1 MDKTRLDPAQLYT
14 ACDPKLFSFK
24 STADLPDQKEVVGQ
38 ARAVEAIQF
47 GIGIE
52 QEGYNLFA
60 LGPSRSG
67 KRTVITQYI
76 ERVAEEQPEPP
87 DWCYVDNFFDPQKPS
102 VLSMPAGMGV
112 RFQEGMAELVQ
123 ELKTAVPETLESEE
137 YRARLQEIEEA
148 LNEKQEQAFEK
159 LHEEANA
166 HGIAMLRTPTGFA
179 FAPTKQ
185 GEIIKPEEYKD
196 LTDEERKEIE
206 GTVDTLQVELERL
219 IQEIPKWRRQMQ
231 EDVRQLNRDVIM
243 SAVGQLIDELRKQYA
258 ALPDV
263 LAYLDAVQQDVIDH
277 ADQFRQSEEGTQI
290 LPGLVLPGSEKQAG
304 FLNRYSV
311 NVVVDNSQ
319 LSGAPVVYLDNPTYP
334 NLVGRV
340 EHQAQMGALVT
351 DFTMIKSGALHQAN
365 GGYLILDARKVLM
378 QPYAWEGLKRILQ
391 SQDIRIESLGQML
404 SLISTVSLEPDPIPL
419 DIKVVLLGERIL
431 YYLLCEYD
439 PEFGELFKVAADFDD
454 MVSRTEENNQHYAQ
468 FVATLARQDNLRPL
482 DPGAVARVIDH
493 SARMVEDAEKLSSR
507 FGKIADYLRESDY
520 WAKQA
525 GRELISAED
534 VEHAISA
541 HDRRQSR
548 IRERLQEETQ
558 RGTLMISTDGT
569 EVGQING
576 LSVMQLGDFEFGHPS
591 RITARVRLGKGE
603 VVDIEREI
611 ELGGPI
617 HSKGVLILNGFLSGR
632 YCPDQPLSLSASLVF
647 EQTYGGVEGDSASS
661 AELYALL
668 SALSGIPIR
677 QSYAVTGSVNQ
688 LGEVQAIGGVNEK
701 IEGFFEVC
709 RARGLTG
716 EQGVLI
722 PQANVKHLMLHKD
735 VVSAVADDKFHIHAI
750 ESIDQG
756 IAILTGKPAGER
768 DDKGAYPPD
777 SINYAVERQ
786 LTIMAKQ
793 AHEHEEKQEDE

>member
-1 MDKTRLDPAQLYT
+1 MNKTRLDPAQLYS
-14 ACDPKLFSFK
+14 ACDPGQFTFK
-24 STADLPDQKEVVGQ
+24 TTEELPDLEEVIGQ
-38 ARAVEAIQF
+38 SRAIEAIQF

-76 ERVAEEQPEPP
+76 ERVAAEQPEPP
-87 DWCYVDNFFDPQKPS
+87 DWCYIDNFSDPHKPS
-102 VLSMPAGMGV
+102 ALSLPAGIGV
-112 RFQEGMAELVQ
+112 RFQQGMAQLVQ
-123 ELKTAVPETLESEE
+123 ELRTAVPEALESEE

-179 FAPTKQ
+179 FAPTRK
-185 GEIIKPEEYKD
+185 GEIIKPEEYKH
-196 LTDEERKEIE
+196 LTDSERKEIE
-206 GTVDTLQVELERL
+206 ETVDTLQVELERL

-231 EDVRQLNRDVIM
+231 EDVKQLNQDVIM
-243 SAVGQLIDELRKQYA
+243 AAVGALIDEMRKQYA

-263 LAYLDAVQQDVIDH
+263 LTYLDAMQQDVIDH
-277 ADQFRQSEEGTQI
+277 ADQFRQSEEGVQL
-290 LPGLVLPGSEKQAG
+290 LPGLVLPGTEKQTG

-311 NVVVDNSQ
+311 NVVVDHSE
-319 LSGAPVVYLDNPTYP
+319 LSGAPVIYLDNPTYP

-351 DFTMIKSGALHQAN
+351 DFTMVKAGALHQAN

-378 QPYAWEGLKRILQ
+378 QPYAWEGLKRVLQ
-391 SQDIRIESLGQML
+391 SREIRIESLGQML

-454 MVSRTEENNQHYAQ
+454 MVSRTEENNQNYAR
-468 FVATLARQDNLRPL
+468 FVATLARQDKLRPL

-493 SARMVEDAEKLSSR
+493 SARMIEDAEKLSSR

-520 WAKQA
+520 WARQA
-525 GRELISAED
+525 GRD
-534 VEHAISA
+534 VITAKDIEQAIDA
-541 HDRRQSR
+541 HDRRLSR
-548 IRERLQEETQ
+548 IRERLQEETR

-576 LSVMQLGDFEFGHPS
+576 LAVMQLGDFAFGHPS

-617 HSKGVLILNGFLSGR
+617 HSKGVLILSGFLSGR

-661 AELYALL
+661 AELYTLL
-668 SALSGIPIR
+668 SALAGIPLK
-677 QSYAVTGSVNQ
+677 QSFAVTGSVNQ

-701 IEGFFEVC
+701 IEGYFEVC
-709 RARGLTG
+709 RADGLNG

-735 VVSAVADDKFHIHAI
+735 VIDAVTQGKFHIYAVT
-750 ESIDQG
+750 SIDQG
-756 IAILTGKPAGER
+756 IEILTGIPAGER
-768 DDKGAYPPD
+768 DAKGDYPPE
-777 SINYAVERQ
+777 SINYLVEQR
-786 LTIMAKQ
+786 LVTLAKE
-793 AHEHEEKQEDE
+793 AHEHEEKSED